1 MLKSWN
7 ESLWLLFG
15 EICCSDFPSLKKK
28 KKAKNQMVYF
38 YEESSNCGSQGEC

>member
-7 ESLWLLFG
+7 ESLWLLSG
-15 EICCSDFPSLKKK
+15 EICCSDFLLKKK
-28 KKAKNQMVYF
+28 KKAKIQMVNF